1 MSQEFV
7 DNVYDSAFVVQ
18 TTMANVEKNFAALKS
33 SFSGATAPSNP
44 IAGMWWFDTTANILK
59 LRNEANNAWQSVWD
73 FANNKPVIANLSNE
87 ITNAMCAA
95 ALKDP
100 VAATAG
106 LRTLGTGAQQALPG
120 SSGFPKGVQV
130 FTSSGT
136 WTFAGVGKVFV
147 KVWGASG
154 GGGGSYGGVGAGGG
168 GGGGGYAEGLI
179 AVTGNISV
187 VVGAGGAG
195 GSAGNSGAGV
205 PGGPGGSGGI
215 SQFPGST
222 VIQVTGG
229 AGGGGGRSG
238 TASGGAGGSGSTG
251 EITLSGGSGSS
262 GSGTSGGTGGSGGTG
277 VSQASTGGIGGS
289 GGSTGYVG
297 GAGKVIVY
305 Y

>member
-1 MSQEFV
+1 MSQTYT
-7 DNVYDSAFVVQ
+7 DNVFATDHAVQ
-18 TTMANVEKNFAALKS
+18 TDMQNIENNFAALKS
-33 SFSGATAPSNP
+33 AFSGATTPADTV
-44 IAGMWWFDTTANILK
+44 AGMWWFDTTANILK
-59 LRNEANNAWQSVWD
+59 LRNEANNAWLSVWD
-73 FANNKPVIANLSNE
+73 FANNKPVI
-87 ITNAMCAA
+87 TNIVSADFGA

-100 VAATAG
+100 VAVTAG
-106 LRTLGTGAQQALPG
+106 LRTLGPGAQQALPG

-136 WTFAGVGKVFV
+136 WTFAGAGKVFV

-154 GGGGSYGGVGAGGG
+154 GGGGSYGSVGAGGG

-179 AVTGNISV
+179 AVTGNVSV

-205 PGGPGGSGGI
+205 PGGTGGSGGI

-229 AGGGGGRSG
+229 AGGAGGTSG

-251 EITLSGGSGSS
+251 EINLSGGSGGS
-262 GSGTSGGTGGSGGTG
+262 GSGTSGGTGGSGGSG
-277 VSQASTGGIGGS
+277 VSQASSGGAGGS
-289 GGSTGYVG
+289 VGSAGYAG